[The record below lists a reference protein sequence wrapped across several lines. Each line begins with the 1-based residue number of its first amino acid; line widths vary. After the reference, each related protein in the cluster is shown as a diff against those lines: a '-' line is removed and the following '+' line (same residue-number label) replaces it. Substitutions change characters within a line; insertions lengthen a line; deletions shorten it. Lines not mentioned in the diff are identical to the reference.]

1 MKLACSLSPCPND
14 TFAFH
19 ALMVGAIATPGLE
32 FEFEFHDIEELNT
45 RFRAGASALSKVSF
59 AALHGLSAVEVLD
72 AGAALGYGLGP
83 LLLCAPG
90 IDPKAPPP
98 ASARVL
104 CPGEHTTAT
113 RLLRGFYPQLEQI
126 EQRLFSQIMPAL
138 AHNAADYGVCI
149 HEGRF
154 TYSNYGLRLVED
166 LGARWER
173 EYQAP
178 LPLGGIAWRP
188 QRLPGLTASKLS
200 DCIRRS
206 IEYAR
211 QHPQAA
217 LSSMRRYASEQ
228 DDAALWKHVELYV
241 TQDTHTL
248 SPQGRAAIERLLRL
262 GSG

>member
-1 MKLACSLSPCPND
+1 MKLTCSLSPCPND

-19 ALMVGAIATPGLE
+19 ALLVGAIATPGLE
-32 FEFEFHDIEELNT
+32 FEFEFHDIEVLNT

-59 AALHGLSAVEVLD
+59 AALRGLGGVEVLD
-72 AGAALGYGLGP
+72 AGAALGFGLGP

-90 IDPKAPPP
+90 IDPLVPPP

-113 RLLRGFYPQLEQI
+113 RLLRGFYPQLEQV

-138 AHNAADYGVCI
+138 AHHEAEYGVCI

-154 TYSNYGLRLVED
+154 TYANYALGLVED

-173 EYQAP
+173 EYRAP
-178 LPLGGIAWRP
+178 LPLGGIAWVP
-188 QRLPGLTASKLS
+188 KNLPGVEARVLS

-241 TQDTHTL
+241 TPDTHTL
-248 SPQGRAAIERLLRL
+248 SPAGRAAIERLLHM
-262 GSG
+262 GSA